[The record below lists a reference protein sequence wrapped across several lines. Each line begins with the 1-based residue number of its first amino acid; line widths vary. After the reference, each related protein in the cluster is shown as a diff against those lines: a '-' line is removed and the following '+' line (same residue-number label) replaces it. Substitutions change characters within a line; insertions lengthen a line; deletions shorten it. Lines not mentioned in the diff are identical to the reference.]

1 MALIPYS
8 FFPRSMFDMNQW
20 TRPYDYGVSTM
31 DLFDPFDQ
39 LDSMLGRNFLW
50 LNKPEFLTQ
59 QQTQQPKY
67 PQKYRITV
75 DCAGYDPKLIKTEVK
90 GGKFI
95 VSGREEHKVSG
106 DDYSTK
112 DFKKTYDLPQH
123 AEFDKFVSFMT
134 PQGNLIVEFPLKE
147 TAQHPHTD
155 LFPKII
161 DQNGNKLVTMNFTI
175 PENIDPSK
183 VTVSIKDR
191 DLIFKAEDKV
201 DKQDAFSRFYYY
213 KRTTLPETTDFDHL
227 KCNYEKGRISVQAP
241 LRTDYKT
248 MNLRNIPI
256 DYKGYPYQ
264 GYPYQGY
271 QQCQQYPYQQQI
283 GQAGFTGQKY

>member
-1 MALIPYS
+1 
-8 FFPRSMFDMNQW
+8 MFI
-20 TRPYDYGVSTM
+20 Y
-31 DLFDPFDQ
+31 
-39 LDSMLGRNFLW
+39 
-50 LNKPEFLTQ
+50 K
-59 QQTQQPKY
+59 
-67 PQKYRITV
+67 
-75 DCAGYDPKLIKTEVK
+75 
-90 GGKFI
+90 I
-95 VSGREEHKVSG
+95 V
-106 DDYSTK
+106 
-112 DFKKTYDLPQH
+112 
-123 AEFDKFVSFMT
+123 
-134 PQGNLIVEFPLKE
+134 KE

-183 VTVSIKDR
+183 VAVSIKDR
-191 DLIFKAEDKV
+191 DLIFKAEDRV
-201 DKQDAFSRFYYY
+201 DKPDAFSRFYYY
-213 KRTTLPETTDFDHL
+213 KRTILPETTDFDHL

-271 QQCQQYPYQQQI
+271 QYQGYPYQSYQQYQQYQRYPYQQQI
-283 GQAGFTGQKY
+283 GQTGFTGQKY